1 MAHFEKVSRFDG
13 EAIAMP
19 VRKTASSAG
28 YDFVVAEDT
37 IIPSYDNCLIA
48 MNIEGNIDPAFDL
61 GDVFNAFF
69 GEKKAE
75 TKHHIYTLD
84 EVAAI
89 TKKTK
94 AKPTLVSTGMKCK
107 LDPGTYL
114 ELSVRSSSPLKYWLV
129 LANGVGI
136 IDADYYNNPDNEGE
150 IFFQLINLS
159 PFDIKLQKGE
169 TIGQG
174 IIKPY
179 LITEDDAAAGE
190 RTGGFG
196 STGA

>member
-19 VRKTASSAG
+19 VRKTVSSAG

-48 MNIEGNIDPAFDL
+48 MNIEGGVDPAFDL
-61 GDVFNAFF
+61 GDIFDAFF
-69 GEKKAE
+69 GEKKTE

-107 LDPGTYL
+107 LDPSTYL

-129 LANGVGI
+129 MANGVGI

>member
-28 YDFVVAEDT
+28 YDFMVAEDT

-48 MNIEGNIDPAFDL
+48 MNIEGGPDPAFDL
-61 GDVFNAFF
+61 VDVFESFF
-69 GEKKAE
+69 GEKKTE